1 MFAECAIGTS
11 NSRTSRSS
19 TNQITALLDEVLLL
33 GSTEIGLRYKPE
45 SIGLIEL
52 CTELTEDLQFRHSDS
67 HAISFVHQG
76 NCDQAVMD
84 ASLLRHILTNLLS
97 NAFKYSPHGG
107 DIQFKLCCQNDTAI
121 FHVQDQGI
129 GIPINGQA
137 HLFETFYRCGNVGKI
152 QGTGLGLAIVKK
164 CVELHE
170 GQIQLCS
177 GDGISTTFTVTLP
190 SRQRSLVAV

>member
-107 DIQFKLCCQNDTAI
+107 DIQFKLCCQDDTAI
-121 FHVQDQGI
+121 FHVQDQALVFPSTVK
-129 GIPINGQA
+129 PICLKRFTA
-137 HLFETFYRCGNVGKI
+137 AAM
-152 QGTGLGLAIVKK
+152 LAKFK
-164 CVELHE
+164 APDW
-170 GQIQLCS
+170 GW
-177 GDGISTTFTVTLP
+177 
-190 SRQRSLVAV
+190 RSSKSA